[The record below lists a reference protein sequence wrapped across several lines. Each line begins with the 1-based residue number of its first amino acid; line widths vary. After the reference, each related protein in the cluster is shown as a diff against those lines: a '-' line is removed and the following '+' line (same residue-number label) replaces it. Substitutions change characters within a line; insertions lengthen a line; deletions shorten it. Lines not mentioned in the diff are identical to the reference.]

1 MLLALTI
8 EPSEPEANEEEDKTM
23 VDIDE
28 DLKTEV
34 AEPFISSDRESL
46 SPVLNHDRGFFALGL
61 ESSATHIFLFN
72 IFVCFGRNVTRG
84 KQYSSELLRVRTLR

>member
-1 MLLALTI
+1 MTIALTI

-28 DLKTEV
+28 DLRTEV
-34 AEPFISSDRESL
+34 ADPVVSTDRESL
-46 SPVLNHDRGFFALGL
+46 SPILNHDRGFFALGL
-61 ESSATHIFLFN
+61 ESSATHTFLFN

-84 KQYSSELLRVRTLR
+84 KKYSANV

>member
-1 MLLALTI
+1 
-8 EPSEPEANEEEDKTM
+8 M

-34 AEPFISSDRESL
+34 ADPVVTPDRESL
-46 SPVLNHDRGFFALGL
+46 SPILNHDRGFFALGL

-72 IFVCFGRNVTRG
+72 IFVCFGRDVSRG
-84 KQYSSELLRVRTLR
+84 KEHYIEFPFKGRLNGH